1 MTYDKKKN
9 QQQQG
14 VRKSKVDWCVPVTT
28 KKGD

>member
-1 MTYDKKKN
+1 MTKKKT

-14 VRKSKVDWCVPVTT
+14 VRKSKVDWCAPVTT